1 MIKLYRLLLLGTAL
15 VTFSCQSTSE
25 VMIAESDLIGS
36 WRSITVNGVADL
48 SFSQSDGLNRYVF
61 SAPDGDFG
69 SISLLPGSN
78 VLSQGLWSI
87 AGNVLALLD
96 EDGFPL
102 TCPETDRYIVEMSS
116 SGAAITLT
124 SGGSEPPCL
133 TRSQIFEEAG
143 WLLQT
148 EAQS

>member
-1 MIKLYRLLLLGTAL
+1 MKLSRQLSLSIAL
-15 VTFSCQSTSE
+15 VAFACQSTTE
-25 VMIAESDLIGS
+25 TTITESDLIGS
-36 WRSITVNGVADL
+36 WRSITIDGVAEL
-48 SFSQSDGLNRYVF
+48 SFGQIDGLNRYVF

-69 SISLLPGSN
+69 SITLLPGSN
-78 VLSQGLWSI
+78 VLSQGLWSV

-102 TCPETDRYIVEMSS
+102 ACPETDRYIVEMSAS
-116 SGAAITLT
+116 RGALTLT
-124 SGGSEPPCL
+124 SAGSEPLCL
-133 TRSQIFEEAG
+133 TRSRIFEEAG